1 MEKRLREVQ
10 LELFGKEEMVLDKLK
25 ENYRE
30 ALKEIQQ
37 RIRKMEGDPEFRAKD
52 IRNPKYLKMLEAQ
65 LQTILH
71 RLGDDNVKDMREYLD
86 SVYREAHLGC
96 LYGMHGDGVDLIL
109 QVDEDKIIR
118 CMNKETKEYRFD
130 NRIYKNVR
138 QLKEAVKAEI
148 TRGFSSGKGYEWMAR
163 QIALKTN
170 NSRGKAYTIARTE
183 GHRVTSEAEMDC
195 MAAAKEKGA
204 DIVKEWISTLD
215 SVTRETHV
223 ELDGQVRELEEAF
236 VIPSS
241 GAKAMYP
248 GGFGIAKEDVNCRC
262 CMNQRARWNLKS
274 EEYRYSRAA
283 GEVVSIREDIYRQ
296 WKERY
301 NKVVDFLVENAENCS
316 AEDTV
321 NTFKGILQA
330 ISELPPQAQLKMLDV
345 KYIIGEQ
352 NACYM
357 DGRTIWLSKDAD
369 METIFHEMG
378 HQLEHDF
385 FPVQEVLEYKQRVFR
400 DVTAADIYAQTW
412 YRADGTPKD
421 IFLVRCEGLLEEYQ
435 GRLYIEKEQEIFDEN
450 GSMDV
455 DIVWDFLS
463 VPISQYFTRPG
474 YLKQKDP
481 EMYEFIRRYLK

>member
-10 LELFGKEEMVLDKLK
+10 LELFNKEEMVLDKLK
-25 ENYRE
+25 ENYKA

-52 IRNPKYLKMLEAQ
+52 IRHPKYLKMLEAQ

-71 RLGDDNVKDMREYLD
+71 RLGDDNVKDMTEYLD
-86 SVYREAHLGC
+86 SVYREAQLGC

-118 CMNKETKEYRFD
+118 CINKETKEYRFD

-195 MAAAKEKGA
+195 LAAAKEKGA
-204 DIVKEWISTLD
+204 DVVKEWVSTLD

-283 GEVVSIREDIYRQ
+283 GEVVSIRSDIYRQ

-301 NKVVDFLVENAENCS
+301 NEVVKGASEQHALAG
-316 AEDTV
+316 AEDHKPPAYLGKIDPTDHEAV
-321 NTFKGILQA
+321 QRALAAFEA
-330 ISELPPQAQLKMLDV
+330 ESRELEYEKALVVTADGNL
-345 KYIIGEQ
+345 YE
-352 NACYM
+352 CY
-357 DGRTIWLSKDAD
+357 GT
-369 METIFHEMG
+369 E
-378 HQLEHDF
+378 
-385 FPVQEVLEYKQRVFR
+385 QEVYPNVDLGERIRGAIITHNHPAAYTEYSFSKEDCALF
-400 DVTAADIYAQTW
+400 
-412 YRADGTPKD
+412 
-421 IFLVRCEGLLEEYQ
+421 EEYNLQ
-435 GRLYIEKEQEIFDEN
+435 ILRGIDDKYLYELSRLHNEVEELKSIFDMIPEDSSN
-450 GSMDV
+450 EKVKDWASKH
-455 DIVWDFLS
+455 
-463 VPISQYFTRPG
+463 G
-474 YLKQKDP
+474 YG
-481 EMYEFIRRYLK
+481 FRRRRINDKGTG